1 MSDGTPFLRVAADRI
16 GAPGSARIAGK
27 NAIPGHQRRQ
37 LVLNHPDRREDGCH
51 SKANCASSGF
61 ESHSTGWKGS
71 IWGIPVQLETYRM
84 PRITMI
90 ETKLMSRAVAWGL
103 AILLAG
109 AVPWPAQAD
118 YPGKYL
124 EVCLQDGTSNSNSKW
139 VWIASE
145 TGYKTVYFKKPGNKT
160 FDYSSGT
167 KTEIDPKTSF
177 NILHIRTINK
187 LMDDDWNPGGVRS
200 VVGKRLYCQVM
211 WKD

>member
-1 MSDGTPFLRVAADRI
+1 
-16 GAPGSARIAGK
+16 
-27 NAIPGHQRRQ
+27 
-37 LVLNHPDRREDGCH
+37 
-51 SKANCASSGF
+51 
-61 ESHSTGWKGS
+61 
-71 IWGIPVQLETYRM
+71 M

-90 ETKLMSRAVAWGL
+90 ETKLMYRAVAWGL

-109 AVPWPAQAD
+109 AVPWPAQAA

-124 EVCLQDGTSNSNSKW
+124 EVCFSQSRSNLNKKW
-139 VWIASE
+139 VYIASE
-145 TGYKTVYFKKPGNKT
+145 TGYKTVYFAETSGKKA

-187 LMDDDWNPGGVRS
+187 LMDDDWNLGGIKSLIRE
-200 VVGKRLYCQVM
+200 KLYCQVM